1 MFTHGEWYSDGWR
14 RNKWNISVLKNQ
26 IQPTLFLTL
35 FIIILCRK
43 VIFLTG
49 VVVVETVGVVE
60 TVEVVETVVVTEETD
75 ITSDKVFT
83 QNVVAFL
90 TKVVLY
96 ETGGVL
102 KQFYRKNRNI
112 IKLSDA
118 NNSLTWR
125 QHPRQILMEE
135 PIKDWQSL
143 SLNY

>member
-1 MFTHGEWYSDGWR
+1 MEHKCLR
-14 RNKWNISVLKNQ
+14 NQ

-60 TVEVVETVVVTEETD
+60 TVVVTEETD

-83 QNVVAFL
+83 QNVVTFL

-96 ETGGVL
+96 ETDGVV

-118 NNSLTWR
+118 NNSLT
-125 QHPRQILMEE
+125 
-135 PIKDWQSL
+135 
-143 SLNY
+143 